1 MEGRKRMRAPSPI
14 PAACYFLLF
23 PILSPT
29 LIPALLRMGPLRSP
43 PLFQVWVPSGPGVGP
58 PCDHVA
64 PSHGPLRAWACES
77 WDGRPGA
84 IQ

>member
-1 MEGRKRMRAPSPI
+1 MGASEPPV
-14 PAACYFLLF
+14 PTACYFLLF
-23 PILSPT
+23 PFLSLT
-29 LIPALLRMGPLRSP
+29 LIPALLRMGPLPSP
-43 PLFQVWVPSGPGVGP
+43 LLSQVWVPSSPGVAP

-64 PSHGPLRAWACES
+64 PSHGPLRAWACKS